1 MPVQLCGPVAYDVG
15 FPGLKPNMDPKE
27 HFYRHFESQATA
39 LQDDIA
45 NLGNIAVTG
54 GERKDATDHI
64 LSGISRL
71 TNEVSDA
78 SEFAPPR
85 DQMMY
90 NEALKALREQLN
102 IQTSRLGPKSRF
114 AFSPTSKEAFLDSV
128 NRKLQSSV
136 SKENEVPLAEDKND
150 NLSDLPSFPTNN
162 AKNYNAEMAG
172 QSGTGIR
179 KPSFSAARDIDISAH
194 RNMHII
200 LPTTAARATTSGSV
214 TDLQGCVLDMSVP
227 TTGADKPKGTQRCK
241 ASPFAS
247 LAVKNVSRSLIIAGH
262 VAGPAHITAVK
273 DSVLVVNAR
282 QVRMHECD
290 NVRVWL
296 WCGSRPIIEGCKG
309 VRFAELPGNY
319 LTDNQDASN
328 NQWDQVDDFNWLK
341 AEASPNWS
349 KLAEGDDGWIKP
361 QFWETTVRG
370 GPLLS
375 TNDVLREAGLQ

>member
-1 MPVQLCGPVAYDVG
+1 
-15 FPGLKPNMDPKE
+15 
-27 HFYRHFESQATA
+27 
-39 LQDDIA
+39 
-45 NLGNIAVTG
+45 
-54 GERKDATDHI
+54 
-64 LSGISRL
+64 
-71 TNEVSDA
+71 
-78 SEFAPPR
+78 
-85 DQMMY
+85 MY
-90 NEALKALREQLN
+90 NEVCILPCHGTTSSHPYISCLQACKALKALREQLN

-114 AFSPTSKEAFLDSV
+114 TFSPTSKEAFLDSV
-128 NRKLQSSV
+128 NRKLQNSV
-136 SKENEVPLAEDKND
+136 ANENDAPLDEDKND
-150 NLSDLPSFPTNN
+150 NLGDLPSFPTNN

-172 QSGTGIR
+172 QSGPGIR

-227 TTGADKPKGTQRCK
+227 TTAADKTKGTQRCK

-273 DSVLVVNAR
+273 NSVLVVNAR
-282 QVRMHECD
+282 QVRMHDCE

-296 WCGSRPIIEGCKG
+296 WCGSRPIIEGCTG
-309 VRFAELPGNY
+309 VRFAEIPGSY
-319 LTDNQDASN
+319 VSSCPPHLCAGGVLTLGQLTDKQDASN

-349 KLAEGDDGWIKP
+349 KLAEGDEGWIKP

-375 TNDVLREAGLQ
+375 TNDVLREAGVQ